1 MATITAGGIGSGLDV
16 TGILEQIVA
25 AERGPTESRLN
36 LKEAK
41 LQAELSA
48 FGSLKST
55 VNTFQASLGK
65 LKSATFFNSSNVDVS
80 NKDVLS
86 ASTSS
91 IAQAGNYTVEVKKLA
106 QSQTLASVAF
116 NNLTDVIG
124 SGTLTFDFGTTVY
137 DPGTDFATGDD
148 TYTSFTQNTERPA
161 KSVVID
167 NTNNTISGV
176 RDAINQA
183 DIGVTASVVDNGSGF
198 QLLITSD
205 LQGLDNSL
213 EITVDEGG
221 PAADNIDTTGLSQLA
236 FNVNAT
242 NIEQTQAAD
251 DALLTVNGLSVS
263 RESNTV
269 SGVITGVTLNLS
281 SADPGNPIQITVSN
295 SNIAEAQTNIG
306 NFVSTFNELASTFS
320 SLTEFDG
327 DDGKNG
333 ILLGDTTARNIMQQ
347 IRREFGGIINNG
359 GSFNGLSSI
368 GISTNRDGTLTLNA
382 SELSDALNEDFDS
395 VAQLF
400 YANGN
405 PTDNTVN
412 FISNTSVA
420 VDDDYRVSISSLATQ
435 GQLTGIAVGD
445 AFTIDATNNTFSL
458 IVDGISTN
466 TITLSQNTYNRAS
479 LAVEIEKQ
487 INADGALLA
496 AGVNTSVSISASNE
510 FEINSSAYGENSNV
524 SISTQNPTL
533 GFDSAAVSTLGTNVV
548 GSIGGSVASGS
559 GRQLTGSGL
568 VLDITGNVAGNL
580 GSVRF
585 SQGLANKLDSLLSRF
600 LASDGQLSSK
610 TDSIND
616 QIADITV
623 QRTDLDERVTQIE
636 TRFRNQF
643 TTLDI
648 LLGTLKN
655 TSNFLDTQLAA
666 LPTIGGNN

>member
-1 MATITAGGIGSGLDV
+1 MATITVGGIGSGLDV
-16 TGILEQIVA
+16 SGILEQIVA

-55 VNTFQASLGK
+55 VSTFQASLGK
-65 LKSATFFNSSNVDVS
+65 LKLATFFNSSSVDVS
-80 NKDVLS
+80 NTDVLS

-91 IAQAGNYTVEVKKLA
+91 IAQAGNYSIEVKNLA
-106 QSQTLASVAF
+106 QSQALASIAF
-116 NNLTDVIG
+116 NDLDDVIG

-137 DPGTDFATGDD
+137 DPGTDFATADD

-161 KSVVID
+161 RSVVID

-183 DIGVTASVVDNGSGF
+183 DIGVTASIVDNGSGF

-221 PAADNIDTTGLSQLA
+221 SAPDNIDTSGLSQLA
-236 FNVNAT
+236 FNINAT
-242 NIEQTQAAD
+242 NIEQTQGAA

-263 RESNTV
+263 RENNTV
-269 SGVITGVTLNLS
+269 SGVINGVTLNLR
-281 SADPGNPIQITVSN
+281 SADVGNPVQVTVAN
-295 SNIAEAQTNIG
+295 NNISETKTNIE
-306 NFVSTFNELASTFS
+306 NFVSTFNELASTFK

-333 ILLGDTTARNIMQQ
+333 ILLGDSTARNIMQQ

-368 GISTNRDGTLTLNA
+368 GISTNRDGTLTLDA
-382 SELSDALNEDFDS
+382 SELNDALNEDFDS

-405 PTDNTVN
+405 PTDNTIN
-412 FISNTSVA
+412 FISNTRA
-420 VDDDYRVSISSLATQ
+420 TADDDYRVSISSLATQ

-445 AFTIDATNNTFSL
+445 ALTIDGTNNTFSL
-458 IVDGISTN
+458 IVDGISTGI
-466 TITLSQNTYNRAS
+466 ITLTQNAYNRTS
-479 LAVEIEKQ
+479 LALELEKQ
-487 INADGALLA
+487 INANSTLLA
-496 AGVNTSVSISASNE
+496 AGVATSVSVSASNE
-510 FEINSSAYGENSNV
+510 FQISASSYGESSNV
-524 SISTQNPTL
+524 SLTAQNATL
-533 GFDSAAVSTLGTNVV
+533 GFDSAAVSVVGTNVV
-548 GSIGGSVASGS
+548 GSIGGSPASGL
-559 GRQLTGSGL
+559 GRQLSGSGL
-568 VLDITGNVAGNL
+568 VLEITGSGTGNL

-585 SQGLANKLDSLLSRF
+585 SQGLANKLDSLLDRF
-600 LASDGQLSSK
+600 LAGNGQLSSK

-623 QRTDLDERVTQIE
+623 QRTDLDERVAQIE
-636 TRFRNQF
+636 ARFRTQF
-643 TTLDI
+643 TALDI
-648 LLGTLKN
+648 LLGTLNN

>member
-25 AERGPTESRLN
+25 AERGPAESRLN

-65 LKSATFFNSSNVDVS
+65 LKSATFFNSSSVDVS

-106 QSQTLASVAF
+106 QSQALASVAF

-183 DIGVTASVVDNGSGF
+183 GIGVTASIVDNGSGF
-198 QLLITSD
+198 QLLIASD

-236 FNVNAT
+236 FNINAT

-281 SADPGNPIQITVSN
+281 SADPGNPIQVTVSN
-295 SNIAEAQTNIG
+295 NNITEAQTNIG

-368 GISTNRDGTLTLNA
+368 GISTNRDGTLTLDA

-496 AGVNTSVSISASNE
+496 AGVNASVSISASNE
-510 FEINSSAYGENSNV
+510 FQISSSTYGENSNV
-524 SISTQNPTL
+524 SISTQNATL
-533 GFDSAAVSTLGTNVV
+533 GFDAAAVSSTGTNVV
-548 GSIGGSVASGS
+548 GSIGGSPGT
-559 GRQLTGSGL
+559 GLGQQLSGSGL
-568 VLDITGNVAGNL
+568 VLDITGNATGNL

-585 SQGLANKLDSLLSRF
+585 SQGLANKLDSLLGRF
-600 LASDGQLSSK
+600 LAGNGQLSSK

-636 TRFRNQF
+636 TRFRKQF

-655 TSNFLDTQLAA
+655 TY
-666 LPTIGGNN
+666 IH

>member
-25 AERGPTESRLN
+25 AERGPAESRLN

-65 LKSATFFNSSNVDVS
+65 LKSATFFNSSSVDVS

-106 QSQTLASVAF
+106 QSQALASVAF

-183 DIGVTASVVDNGSGF
+183 GIGVTASIVDNGSGF
-198 QLLITSD
+198 QLLIASD

-236 FNVNAT
+236 FNINAT

-281 SADPGNPIQITVSN
+281 SADPGNPIQVTVSN
-295 SNIAEAQTNIG
+295 NNITEAQTNIG

-368 GISTNRDGTLTLNA
+368 GISTNRDGTLTLDA

-496 AGVNTSVSISASNE
+496 AGVNASVSISASNE
-510 FEINSSAYGENSNV
+510 FQISSSTYGENSNV
-524 SISTQNPTL
+524 SISTQNATL
-533 GFDSAAVSTLGTNVV
+533 GFDAAAVSSTGTNVV
-548 GSIGGSVASGS
+548 GSIGGSPGT
-559 GRQLTGSGL
+559 GLGQQLSGSGL
-568 VLDITGNVAGNL
+568 VLDITGNATGNL

-585 SQGLANKLDSLLSRF
+585 SQGLANKLDSLLGRF
-600 LASDGQLSSK
+600 LAGNGQLSSK

-636 TRFRNQF
+636 TRFRKQF